1 MAKHKQI
8 GHRNAP
14 LSEEIEANDGSI
26 VTVDYKDQW
35 GDQAAELINA
45 ITEGPHFRKKRHTL
59 LSLSDAAY
67 HNFSQAQ
74 VFQLASCASKVAH
87 YKWRQVDPAYEAA
100 YLFLI
105 GDNSMP
111 GIARQQRE
119 QELDEAEQLAIG
131 ALAEARA
138 TLRLGAAEAS
148 HTLISAL
155 DAQNSYGPKWHER
168 ISAANSILDRAD
180 RDTATLATPAL
191 GIIDHAIMHV
201 YHNEDQHAM
210 DTRQAG
216 LQEANNQPPDSE
228 IPPVT
233 PTEDG
238 HEPSISEEQ
247 PPPSADR
254 DSQAAQQA
262 LDSFFAKAKSKVSD
276 DDADN
281 QPPSNPS

>member
-1 MAKHKQI
+1 MTKSKQI

-14 LSEEIEANDGSI
+14 VSEENTANEGSI
-26 VTVDYKDQW
+26 TVDYQDKW
-35 GDQAAELINA
+35 GDEAAELINA
-45 ITEGPHFRKKRHTL
+45 VTEGPHYRKKRHTL

-74 VFQLASCASKVAH
+74 VFNMASCASKVAH

-105 GDNSMP
+105 GNNSLP

-155 DAQNSYGPKWHER
+155 EAQNSYGPKWHER

-201 YHNEDQHAM
+201 YHNDDQHAQ

-216 LQEANNQPPDSE
+216 LQEDNNQPPDSE
-228 IPPVT
+228 NPPVT
-233 PTEDG
+233 PSKDD
-238 HEPSISEEQ
+238 HEPGMSEEQ

-254 DSQAAQQA
+254 DSQAARKA
-262 LDSFFAKAKSKVSD
+262 LDSFFTKAKKKMSSK
-276 DDADN
+276 DADN
-281 QPPSNPS
+281 QPTSTPS